1 MQLMLKVIIG
11 FSLLKLLLRP
21 LQAQN
26 PLTDRFQQPFLEGR
40 NENFEGERPGEENE
54 LIVLPGVVLIS
65 LPSLISLQKFSSQG
79 GLCSGEL
86 PWSSCHRLV
95 HEIPLPYVHRELSAL
110 FVFLLELYA
119 KTIAR
124 FSQRRITSTMWWVPT
139 KCKGYIC

>member
-1 MQLMLKVIIG
+1 M
-11 FSLLKLLLRP
+11 SLAGSESL
-21 LQAQN
+21 
-26 PLTDRFQQPFLEGR
+26 DRQIPAAFLEGR

-124 FSQRRITSTMWWVPT
+124 FSQRRITSTM
-139 KCKGYIC
+139 